1 MQRIEINVQ
10 TGEQCIVDL
19 STSEI
24 AEAKAQYDAWL
35 IAEEARKAE
44 LPTQL
49 QNQINA
55 LQAQLDELK

>member
-10 TGEQCIVDL
+10 TGEQSIVDL
-19 STSEI
+19 SPSEI
-24 AEAKAQYDAWL
+24 AEAKARYDAWL
-35 IAEEARKAE
+35 LEEEARKAE

-55 LQAQLDELK
+55 LQAQLDGLK

>member
-1 MQRIEINVQ
+1 MQRIEVNVE
-10 TGEQCIVDL
+10 TGEQLIVDL
-19 STSEI
+19 SPSEI
-24 AEAKAQYDAWL
+24 AEAKAQYDVWL
-35 IAEEARKAE
+35 LEEEARKAE